1 MPQTLKTTE
10 KLKGSEVRQF
20 SVFLNNKVGAL
31 LEIVKLLQEN
41 SIVVLAI
48 SVVDS
53 SECSIARFIVSDPEK
68 VSQLFEMH
76 LVPSSECLV
85 LLVEMAEGAE
95 DLGKVLAC
103 LLMAEVNISFA
114 YPLMIRPRG
123 KAVLAVRVDD
133 FDCAKSVL
141 RKADF
146 ILLNQSD
153 ISR

>member
-1 MPQTLKTTE
+1 MSSFKTVEKVKGTE
-10 KLKGSEVRQF
+10 VCQF

-31 LEIVKLLQEN
+31 MEVVKLLREN
-41 SIVVLAI
+41 SIEVLAI

-53 SECSIARFIVSDPEK
+53 SECSIARFIVSDPDK
-68 VSQLFEMH
+68 VRQLFAQSQ
-76 LVPSSECLV
+76 VPSSESYV
-85 LLVEMAEGAE
+85 LLVEMPEGAE

-123 KAVLAVRVDD
+123 RAVLAVRVDD
-133 FDCAKSVL
+133 FDCARGVL
-141 RKADF
+141 SEAKF
-146 ILLNQSD
+146 ILLDQGD